1 MKIRRIT
8 PIELELVKSEVAH
21 FGAHSPP
28 LEEDML
34 VVRSGA
40 YREIFLLTGPLAAFV
55 EGCDEPPLYMG
66 IKLGEVVGERLR
78 VSLEFAT
85 MLATSATRHVVA
97 LDEIR
102 STLFLYGR
110 DIFKS
115 HLPVLP
121 LGRTLVT
128 TSEGALLGIGIYD
141 GRKLA
146 NVVDK
151 GAYLR
156 RYQ

>member
-1 MKIRRIT
+1 MKIRQIT
-8 PIELELVKSEVAH
+8 PDELDIVTREVAH
-21 FGAHSPP
+21 FGARSPP
-28 LEEDML
+28 LEPEL
-34 VVRSGA
+34 LHVRAGT
-40 YREIFLLTGPLAAFV
+40 YDEVFLIDAPLDTVLSAT
-55 EGCDEPPLYMG
+55 DDDPIYMG
-66 IKLGEVVGERLR
+66 LKLGEIVKGRLR

-85 MLATSATRHVVA
+85 MLAPTATEHIVT
-97 LDEIR
+97 LDDER

-110 DIFKS
+110 DIFAS
-115 HLPVLP
+115 NLPQLP
-121 LGRTLVT
+121 LGRTIVR
-128 TSEGALLGIGIYD
+128 SQDGACLGIGIFD

>member
-21 FGAHSPP
+21 FGARSPP

-34 VVRSGA
+34 VVRAGK
-40 YREIFLLTGPLAAFV
+40 YREIFLLTGPLAAFL

-66 IKLGEVVGERLR
+66 VKLGEVASERLR

-85 MLATSATRHVVA
+85 MLAASATRHVVA
-97 LDEIR
+97 LDEKR
-102 STLFLYGR
+102 STLFMYGR

-115 HLPVLP
+115 NLPVVP

-128 TSEGALLGIGIYD
+128 SSEGSLLGIGIYD

-156 RYQ
+156 RYE